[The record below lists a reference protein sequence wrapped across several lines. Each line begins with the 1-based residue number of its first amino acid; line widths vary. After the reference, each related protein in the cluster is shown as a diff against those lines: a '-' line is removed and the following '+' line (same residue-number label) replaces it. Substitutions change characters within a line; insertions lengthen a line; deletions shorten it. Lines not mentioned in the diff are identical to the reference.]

1 MEKNVPPFNLKAMEE
16 YAETISKE
24 NHVYSTQQ
32 ELKDELFGMKQEDKI
47 HKMKQFI
54 EQKKQNIA
62 KKQSK

>member
-1 MEKNVPPFNLKAMEE
+1 MRKPFQKKIMF
-16 YAETISKE
+16 
-24 NHVYSTQQ
+24 TQQ
-32 ELKDELFGMKQEDKI
+32 ELKDELFGMKEEDKI